1 MKNNAIRIGLFGFG
15 TVGEGLYEVLKKAT
29 SAHAEIVKICVRD
42 RNKKRSL
49 PAEIFTYEPEDI
61 FTDPDINLVVE
72 LIDDADASYA
82 IVRRSLEAGKAVV
95 SGNKKMLAYH
105 IEELIE
111 LQEKTDKEP
120 RGVLRQR
127 PASVGQRHP
136 QRIVQLYTVQNIQR
150 EQRL

>member
-82 IVRRSLEAGKAVV
+82 IVHRS
-95 SGNKKMLAYH
+95 
-105 IEELIE
+105 
-111 LQEKTDKEP
+111 
-120 RGVLRQR
+120 
-127 PASVGQRHP
+127 
-136 QRIVQLYTVQNIQR
+136 
-150 EQRL
+150 